1 MSELLY
7 KIDNLKYNLD
17 SFILEL
23 KDFYI
28 KSNQKIAI
36 LGENGSGKTTLL
48 NILSGFYKTNKKV
61 KVLEKFIEDIP
72 PKIRSRKIAYL
83 PQFSEV
89 LFNFTVF
96 ETVLMGRFPNID
108 GYHFTE
114 NDIKKTETIIKKF
127 ELENYKNRQFT
138 NLSGGEKKRVM
149 LARIFNQESD
159 ILLLDEPFAMLDVK
173 HSIHLIK
180 ILKETTKTV
189 ICIIH
194 DINLGI
200 NLFDRFIFLK
210 KGKIIYDINR
220 EELNEN
226 ILSNV
231 FEVYF
236 KCVDN
241 YFFFD
246 L

>member
-1 MSELLY
+1 MNEFLY
-7 KIDNLKYNLD
+7 RIDHLNYNLN
-17 SFILEL
+17 SFVLEL

-28 KSNQKIAI
+28 ENNQKVAI

-48 NILSGFYKTNKKV
+48 NLLSGFYKTNKKI
-61 KVLEKFIEDIP
+61 KIFSKFIEEIP
-72 PKIRSRKIAYL
+72 SKVRSRKIAYL

-96 ETVLMGRFPNID
+96 ETVLMGRFPNIEGYNFTD
-108 GYHFTE
+108 G
-114 NDIKKTETIIKKF
+114 DIKQTETIIKKF
-127 ELENYKNRQFT
+127 ELENYKNRPFT

-180 ILKETTKTV
+180 ILKEVKKTI

-194 DINLGI
+194 DINLGN

-210 KGKIIYDINR
+210 NGKIIYDITK
-220 EELNEN
+220 EKLNES
-226 ILSNV
+226 ILSDV
-231 FEVYF
+231 FEVSF
-236 KCVDN
+236 KRVSN